1 MAQIPS
7 TNSRPTSSGKPLS
20 PKQSRTSPVL
30 QPTALNIAS
39 PHPPAPT
46 QSASAPRKDSSL
58 QPSPSVS
65 HRSSFAEN
73 LRNYPP
79 SPRAQRTQ
87 SFSGQ
92 ALTDL
97 LMGPT
102 VKSNGE
108 EARFKGRDW
117 RSVQV
122 GEIIDPAEVRF
133 VELDTS
139 IEDATKLLIKS
150 GAPNVVLIRESRKTR
165 TAIGTFGY
173 SELNAYLLLVLGL
186 SQPDELAQELA
197 ERARGG
203 EMIPLGDVND
213 HLGPREQPAF
223 LPHTAELS
231 RAMEVLGGGV
241 HRVVITKEGTS
252 ETVGVLSQLRLVRFF
267 WENHQ
272 NFTATE
278 RLYPMSLK
286 ELGLGAQHMVA
297 INGDKPLAD
306 ALRLMHGEGITSLPV
321 LDNHSNV
328 VGNISHVDVRLL
340 TDTSSIPLLSN
351 TCIHFIGVILSERG
365 MWDGKDSYP
374 VFHVTPL
381 STLAHTVAKLCATRS
396 HRMWIVEDGPS
407 PSASVPPS
415 PSVHAHPAFGTSPS
429 SHNDNVSTPSPHPV
443 MAPSTTIIAPSTSI
457 PAAGAHTSGRLS
469 GVVSLTDVLN
479 LFARAS
485 GLSPGN
491 PEELRLRRR
500 RGSSSSSSLRGNAGE
515 SVRASGEIMRGV
527 ADGGGRWGSESSGR
541 GGRG

>member
-7 TNSRPTSSGKPLS
+7 TNSRPTSSGNPLS
-20 PKQSRTSPVL
+20 PKQSRTSPLL

-46 QSASAPRKDSSL
+46 QSASTPRNDSSL

-79 SPRAQRTQ
+79 SPRAHRTQ

-139 IEDATKLLIKS
+139 IEDTTKLLIKS

-203 EMIPLGDVND
+203 ETIPLGDVND

-223 LPHTAELS
+223 LHHTAELS

-241 HRVVITKEGTS
+241 HRVV
-252 ETVGVLSQLRLVRFF
+252 
-267 WENHQ
+267 
-272 NFTATE
+272 
-278 RLYPMSLK
+278 
-286 ELGLGAQHMVA
+286 
-297 INGDKPLAD
+297 
-306 ALRLMHGEGITSLPV
+306 
-321 LDNHSNV
+321 
-328 VGNISHVDVRLL
+328 
-340 TDTSSIPLLSN
+340 
-351 TCIHFIGVILSERG
+351 
-365 MWDGKDSYP
+365 
-374 VFHVTPL
+374 
-381 STLAHTVAKLCATRS
+381 
-396 HRMWIVEDGPS
+396 
-407 PSASVPPS
+407 
-415 PSVHAHPAFGTSPS
+415 TSPS
-429 SHNDNVSTPSPHPV
+429 RQSTRV
-443 MAPSTTIIAPSTSI
+443 GEFVRDAC
-457 PAAGAHTSGRLS
+457 GAELGW
-469 GVVSLTDVLN
+469 VDCPC
-479 LFARAS
+479 
-485 GLSPGN
+485 GLGG
-491 PEELRLRRR
+491 L
-500 RGSSSSSSLRGNAGE
+500 
-515 SVRASGEIMRGV
+515 
-527 ADGGGRWGSESSGR
+527 DGGRSG
-541 GGRG
+541 